1 MSALGHSHRFRPEPT
16 MSALT
21 QITTKPA
28 TATTVEK
35 GQTATYAVQR
45 IADLFDHLVGRCKQ
59 RLWNIETERF
69 SGFQVDHQLEF
80 GGLLHWQIGGLCTLE
95 DAASVIADLV
105 IYLRKARSVAYE
117 STNSRELASVV

>member
-1 MSALGHSHRFRPEPT
+1 MATVQGQQRPHAPQQKT
-16 MSALT
+16 S
-21 QITTKPA
+21 
-28 TATTVEK
+28 
-35 GQTATYAVQR
+35 
-45 IADLFDHLVGRCKQ
+45 LFDHLVGRYKQ

-80 GGLLHWQIGGLCTLE
+80 SGLLHWQIGGLCTLE

-117 STNSRELASVV
+117 FTNSRELASVV